1 MLVVSIVAWLALLLA
16 EAGQF
21 RLAPILLI
29 LVVGGIGL
37 SLLVYAVRM
46 DPAVPTNGRPPSALA
61 ATAGILLCAALF
73 LPPYETAV
81 AGGDAT
87 VYLNFGRQI
96 ANHGT
101 LEFEDALLRPLLP
114 ADRAEL
120 FLNRVPLDTTGQFAR
135 FPGGFLI
142 PDTTD
147 PTVTAGFSPLF
158 PVLTALGHALAGPQ
172 GRSSSRPFS
181 LSLIS
186 LWCVAWRLGGAPA
199 VWLAATLTAISL
211 PQIWFAKLSVPET
224 VAQCFVMAG
233 VLAWLVAAARRAT
246 RWAFAA
252 GWFFG
257 LACFAKVDLLV
268 LLPVFLLAVVAAR
281 LLTRARL
288 GDTPCLLTLLAAFG
302 LLAAQR
308 RGAGPQQAAQAG
320 RPRAGRRPA
329 PGGPPRRGQALAKRR
344 TDSASGS
351 CRRGGSWSS
360 SHS

>member
-1 MLVVSIVAWLALLLA
+1 M
-16 EAGQF
+16 
-21 RLAPILLI
+21 
-29 LVVGGIGL
+29 
-37 SLLVYAVRM
+37 
-46 DPAVPTNGRPPSALA
+46 
-61 ATAGILLCAALF
+61 
-73 LPPYETAV
+73 
-81 AGGDAT
+81 
-87 VYLNFGRQI
+87 
-96 ANHGT
+96 H
-101 LEFEDALLRPLLP
+101 ALLRPLLP

-142 PDTTD
+142 PDITD

-172 GRSSSRPFS
+172 GALVVAS
-181 LSLIS
+181 L
-186 LWCVAWRLGGAPA
+186 
-199 VWLAATLTAISL
+199 
-211 PQIWFAKLSVPET
+211 FAQPDQSMVR
-224 VAQCFVMAG
+224 G
-233 VLAWLVAAARRAT
+233 VAAGRRAT

-308 RGAGPQQAAQAG
+308 RGVGPQQAAQAG

-329 PGGPPRRGQALAKRR
+329 PGGPPRRGRALAKRR